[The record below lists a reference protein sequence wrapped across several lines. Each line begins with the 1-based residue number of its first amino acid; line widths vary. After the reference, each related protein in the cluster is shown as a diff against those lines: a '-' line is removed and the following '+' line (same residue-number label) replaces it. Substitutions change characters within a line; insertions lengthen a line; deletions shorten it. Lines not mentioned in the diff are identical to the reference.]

1 MPQTTVADRF
11 AIQKLLPLYCPE
23 DAIELPIN
31 LAPGS
36 TFTQG
41 TVLGRIGTTSANDL
55 QTLTVT
61 GTPTGGTIALTG
73 TNPFTGAAFTTAAI
87 AYNAAASAVA
97 TAVSNALGI
106 TGATVTGG
114 GGALPGPAVTLTF
127 SGALAGM
134 PVPLLALGTNA
145 LTGGTT
151 PTAAVVHTTIGRSL
165 DTYAAYNDGASDGTQ
180 TAKCILP
187 YACATDT
194 AGNITL
200 GTSAT
205 GGFYG
210 ETMSSIGAYFAGYF
224 DTSQL
229 TGLDANGVTDLG
241 RLISGTVTAG
251 VLAVTGP

>member
-11 AIQKLLPLYCPE
+11 AIQKLLPLYRPQ

-41 TVLGRIGTTSANDL
+41 TVLGRIGTTSANDV
-55 QTLTVT
+55 QTISDT
-61 GTPTGGTIALTG
+61 GTITAGTFTLSG
-73 TNPFTGAAFTTAAI
+73 TNPITGATFTTAAI

-97 TAVSNALGI
+97 TAVSTALGV

-114 GGALPGPAVTLTF
+114 GGALPGADTTLTF
-127 SGALAGM
+127 SGTLAGM
-134 PVPLLALGTNA
+134 PIPLLTANNA
-145 LTGGTT
+145 GLTGGTL
-151 PTAAVVHTTIGRSL
+151 AVAHTTVGHSL
-165 DTYAAYNDGASDGTQ
+165 DTYAAYVDGNSDGTQ
-180 TAKCILP
+180 TARCILP
-187 YACATDT
+187 YACATDS